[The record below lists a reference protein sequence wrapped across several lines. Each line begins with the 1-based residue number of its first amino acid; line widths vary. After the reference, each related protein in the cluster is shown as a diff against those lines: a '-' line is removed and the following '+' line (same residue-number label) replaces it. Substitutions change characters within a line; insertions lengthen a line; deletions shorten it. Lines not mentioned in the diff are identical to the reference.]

1 MKINLRRPE
10 WSRSGAVVQRAALS
24 VAVVLFLAFFF
35 YRSLFA
41 VPALGWIGVLVYR
54 NRKRQEEKKRQRI
67 LSNEFRECIL
77 AVATLLQ
84 AGYSSENAFLEC
96 RRDMVLLFGERGM
109 ICEELKLLQRGLGIN
124 IALEELLMDMAER
137 TRSPDILQFAHIF
150 GVAKRSGG
158 NMSEIIRNTA
168 DIIGKRI
175 ETTQE
180 IETLISGKRMEL
192 MVMRMMPFGILLYVE
207 VGNPGYFEPLYHN
220 LFGVLIMTVCL
231 ALYLGAYA
239 MGNRILNQLS

>member
-1 MKINLRRPE
+1 
-10 WSRSGAVVQRAALS
+10 
-24 VAVVLFLAFFF
+24 
-35 YRSLFA
+35 
-41 VPALGWIGVLVYR
+41 
-54 NRKRQEEKKRQRI
+54 
-67 LSNEFRECIL
+67 
-77 AVATLLQ
+77 
-84 AGYSSENAFLEC
+84 
-96 RRDMVLLFGERGM
+96 MVLLFGERGM